1 MPLKE
6 CSKVRKDISLPSS
19 HLPFPSPAW
28 NSVDA
33 PVTHA
38 NEPPHGNTCTVF
50 KTVASISREQ
60 FHVLRLPQHKN
71 ECAVF
76 STKLSGKK
84 ALTYSANSELCFSHQ
99 KYVIAAEH
107 VGIQRAQ
114 QASLTLATKF
124 QDLTQ
129 QGKITCGV
137 IMWSS
142 PSQRLTAS

>member
-1 MPLKE
+1 MFSD
-6 CSKVRKDISLPSS
+6 C
-19 HLPFPSPAW
+19 H
-28 NSVDA
+28 
-33 PVTHA
+33 
-38 NEPPHGNTCTVF
+38 
-50 KTVASISREQ
+50 SIRM
-60 FHVLRLPQHKN
+60 N

-76 STKLSGKK
+76 STKLCKK
-84 ALTYSANSELCFSHQ
+84 ALIYSARSELCFSHQ

-114 QASLTLATKF
+114 QAPLTLATKF